1 MKSNLVSK
9 LTATQIGKIALAAI
23 IPAAATS
30 CMMLTSAMPIEKLPE
45 PIKSEMVR
53 LRKDQEVMVKHFCA
67 GSIKMNQAY
76 ISIFKGCGMEKEA
89 QQLKVNNDAIQQASS
104 TSEKT
109 KLIKRGN
116 ALITEGQKTM
126 VESKN
131 CVIVSKEMFQNGFR
145 QKGEA
150 YMDLTKVSAEA
161 GIQALVAAKTFQQTK
176 NPLQKAACLAGLDP
190 LIIVA
195 KDVPVMM
202 DNERKFNEKTADIG
216 KKYSCP
222 IPNQTYKTAPPI
234 KMAF

>member
-1 MKSNLVSK
+1 MNSLSK
-9 LTATQIGKIALAAI
+9 LVLASI
-23 IPAAATS
+23 IPVAATS

-67 GSIKMNQAY
+67 GSIKMNEAY

-89 QQLKVNNDAIQQASS
+89 QQLKVNNDAILQASS

-116 ALITEGQKTM
+116 SLIAEGQSTM
-126 VESKN
+126 AKSN
-131 CVIVSKEMFQNGFR
+131 HCVVVSQEMFQNGFR

-161 GIQALVAAKTFQQTK
+161 SIQALVAAKTFQKTK
-176 NPLQKAACLAGLDP
+176 NPLQKAACLAGIDP
-190 LIIVA
+190 LIVVA
-195 KDVPVMM
+195 KDLPVLME
-202 DNERKFNEKTADIG
+202 NERKFNAQTADIG

-222 IPNQTYKTAPPI
+222 VPNQEYKTEPFI
-234 KMAF
+234 KKGY

>member
-1 MKSNLVSK
+1 MNSLSK
-9 LTATQIGKIALAAI
+9 LVLASI
-23 IPAAATS
+23 IPVAATS

-67 GSIKMNQAY
+67 GSIKMNEAY

-89 QQLKVNNDAIQQASS
+89 QQLKVNADALKQASS
-104 TSEKT
+104 SSEQN

-116 ALITEGQKTM
+116 DLIAEGRSTM
-126 VESKN
+126 AKSKN
-131 CVIVSKEMFQNGFR
+131 SVLASKESFLKGFR
-145 QKGEA
+145 QKDEA

-161 GIQALVAAKTFQQTK
+161 GIQALVAAKTFKQTN
-176 NPLQKAACLAGLDP
+176 NPLQKAACLAGVDP
-190 LIIVA
+190 LIVVM

-202 DNERKFNEKTADIG
+202 ENERKFNAQTAEIG

-222 IPNQTYKTAPPI
+222 IPSSNLPTPKPLNLSILY
-234 KMAF
+234 